1 MAGFAEKARLV
12 GREKVDGRDAFHV
25 RADVLNRTQRTDD
38 GEFTLQSVSLWL
50 DTGEY
55 LPLRTKIDGVATSQG
70 ETRPFTLERFDSDY
84 WRVAGSRMFEPY
96 RQVMRIAGVMTPQQ
110 QQEMR
115 EAASRWR
122 RWSSSSPRC
131 RRASGR

>member
-25 RADVLNRTQRTDD
+25 RADGLNRTQRTDD
-38 GEFTLQSVSLWL
+38 GEFTLQSVSIWL